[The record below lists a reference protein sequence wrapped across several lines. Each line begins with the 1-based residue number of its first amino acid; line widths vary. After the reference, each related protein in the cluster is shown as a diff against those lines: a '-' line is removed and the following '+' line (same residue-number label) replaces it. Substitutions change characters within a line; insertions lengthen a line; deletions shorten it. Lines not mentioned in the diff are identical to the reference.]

1 MPAITVWATVSCQ
14 SNPGPGAYAFR
25 VERADA
31 PTVQAAFGRRCTNTN
46 RMQLFAVIAALTQIN
61 RLHPGEDLDITVRS
75 SSRYVTDNLHN
86 AWHKAQQGETN
97 ADLWE
102 KLDEALGDHRVDGE
116 WVKTGST
123 PQLAELQQ
131 QLAAQ
136 ACSQPDLPPD
146 VGYEQQEADSDS
158 R

>member
-1 MPAITVWATVSCQ
+1 MPGITVWATISCQ

-25 VERADA
+25 IEQADT
-31 PTVQAAFGRRCTNTN
+31 PPVQAGFGRRRTTTN
-46 RMQLFAVIAALTQIN
+46 RMQLFGVIAALTQIN

-75 SSRYVTDNLHN
+75 SSRYVTDNLHK
-86 AWHKAQQGETN
+86 AWHKAQEGETN

-102 KLDEALGDHRVDGE
+102 KLDKVLGDHRVEGE

-123 PQLAELQQ
+123 PQLTELQ

-136 ACSQPDLPPD
+136 ACAQPDLPPD
-146 VGYEQQEADSDS
+146 VGYEQQEADS